1 MSNNSTNSKNIVKN
15 VPVYDA
21 GAPYRTQQPVYLPV
35 TAPVHI
41 VYSGKVISY
50 GPVPVGTPCDA
61 PFGHAN
67 YGKDFHVIN
76 NVRGD
81 WMIHGFGRRY

>member
-35 TAPVHI
+35 TVNKNA
-41 VYSGKVISY
+41 
-50 GPVPVGTPCDA
+50 
-61 PFGHAN
+61 
-67 YGKDFHVIN
+67 
-76 NVRGD
+76 
-81 WMIHGFGRRY
+81 